1 MEAMRDQSVNE
12 KQFATGFVDCPGD
25 STCSGSHVQWE
36 SAEQAT
42 MVAECRERAARQREE
57 IAARRRHFR
66 ETGVWV

>member
-1 MEAMRDQSVNE
+1 MREQNV
-12 KQFATGFVDCPGD
+12 TGFVECPGD

-57 IAARRRHFR
+57 VAARRRHFR